1 MHRLFTITAV
11 LLGGGCLWAGLAL
24 AQDGPPSV
32 TLGSGATRWPTER
45 VKLVDGRQYDGLIES
60 VDDAW
65 VHLFQ
70 IRRPSGR
77 PMFLVI
83 RPIERRLIASVERLE
98 PGSRE
103 KLREHVDRFVNRSR
117 IEAARTKAIELN
129 LVENHG
135 TYYQRYRGKW
145 FDMET
150 TLDEASTRRAIVRTE
165 QIFTGYR
172 QILPPRLESRRP
184 LRLVVLDSMDEYQAY
199 LSRLGIRI
207 NGPAC
212 FIPAD
217 NLVVVGSDVARF
229 AAQLAEVDARHNRI
243 RTELETLQQRLPE
256 RLAEVGRKLKQ
267 DGTPRSETI
276 KLLLIARR
284 KFESRIEEQ
293 QKELLCCDR
302 ENKRVFE
309 DATGQM
315 FKWLYHEAFHAYLE
329 NYVFPSDAYDVPRW
343 LNEGLAVVFEA
354 GLLEGET
361 LRVDAPN
368 REALRLLQ
376 ADLRSEQPLSLR
388 QLLEADEAA
397 FLAAGSANR
406 HYCYCWGLV
415 YYLTYEKHLLG
426 DASLSPFVRLS
437 AADAAPPERF
447 EQLVG
452 TSTEEF
458 EREWRKYVLE
468 LK

>member
-1 MHRLFTITAV
+1 M
-11 LLGGGCLWAGLAL
+11 
-24 AQDGPPSV
+24 
-32 TLGSGATRWPTER
+32 
-45 VKLVDGRQYDGLIES
+45 
-60 VDDAW
+60 
-65 VHLFQ
+65 
-70 IRRPSGR
+70 
-77 PMFLVI
+77 
-83 RPIERRLIASVERLE
+83 
-98 PGSRE
+98 
-103 KLREHVDRFVNRSR
+103 
-117 IEAARTKAIELN
+117 
-129 LVENHG
+129 
-135 TYYQRYRGKW
+135 
-145 FDMET
+145 
-150 TLDEASTRRAIVRTE
+150 
-165 QIFTGYR
+165 
-172 QILPPRLESRRP
+172 
-184 LRLVVLDSMDEYQAY
+184 
-199 LSRLGIRI
+199 
-207 NGPAC
+207 
-212 FIPAD
+212 
-217 NLVVVGSDVARF
+217 
-229 AAQLAEVDARHNRI
+229 
-243 RTELETLQQRLPE
+243 QQRLPE

-397 FLAAGSANR
+397 FLVVGSANR

-426 DASLSPFVRLS
+426 DAALSPFVRLS